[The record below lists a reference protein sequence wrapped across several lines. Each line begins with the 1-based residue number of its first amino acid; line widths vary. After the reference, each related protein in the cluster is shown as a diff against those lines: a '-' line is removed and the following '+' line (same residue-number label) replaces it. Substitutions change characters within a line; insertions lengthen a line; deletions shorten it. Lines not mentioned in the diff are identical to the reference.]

1 MQQQQRFCFLR
12 FGRRCGRIGVGGE
25 IVGGDGVDGNVFVIV
40 VVVVVVSLGFCRWLG
55 L

>member
-25 IVGGDGVDGNVFVIV
+25 IVGGDGVDGNGFVI